1 MATDIKNKND
11 ILSILKGYVEEFL
24 DFANQNMHDR
34 AEKARDY
41 YDGYQWTEKEV
52 RHLENRKQPPIT
64 INRIKPKVMFLK
76 GMEAQNRTDP
86 KALPRTPNDDKSGE
100 VSTDALRYVEEVN
113 RSDYEFSDGFENY
126 IIEGVEAH
134 EVIAELNKKKQQFE
148 VVHNRLFYD
157 RIFWDIHSR
166 KKDFSD
172 ATYLGTF
179 QWMDEK
185 QARIDFKGA
194 PEEFFNFEEGD
205 GTSRDDDAFSDRP
218 MYFIDKDRKRVRVFL
233 CYFLHENVWH
243 YAVFSGGGFAI
254 SPSPSPYLDEDGEP
268 EPQFVFRSAFVDR
281 DGTRYGEVESYLDPQ
296 DEINKRRSK
305 LLHFLSTR
313 QTWGKKGAVNDI
325 NDLKKQMSMPDGHLE
340 FNIGEWGKDVGIVD
354 TSDMANGQMQLLI
367 EAKSEIDVQGANS
380 VLQGDVPQPLSG
392 RAVQSLQQGG
402 VVDLGSLF
410 DGHRE
415 CKNRVYRMM
424 FNRIKQ
430 FWNEER
436 WVRVLGDENKLRWTG
451 LNRPLTVRDVLL
463 EQGISEEEL
472 PQGDPRLDMP
482 AMMNGQPII
491 DNPVNELDVDIL
503 IDEAADSIS
512 LQHEQFELLVKMYQA
527 NPQAIDFKLLIRAS
541 QLRNK
546 DELIKM
552 LEGGTDAQQAALIQA
567 QQQEQQEAKQIALLT
582 QVAKIDKDKASA
594 EKDRASAGKM
604 AQETQQIAV
613 ETATDLEQATHP
625 GREIA

>member
-1 MATDIKNKND
+1 MATDLNKEE
-11 ILSILKGYVEEFL
+11 IHSTLKGYVEEFL
-24 DFANQNMHDR
+24 DFASDSMHDR

-41 YDGYQWTEKEV
+41 YDGYQWTEREV
-52 RHLENRKQPPIT
+52 RILENRKQPPIT
-64 INRIKPKVMFLK
+64 INRIKPKVLFLK
-76 GMEAQNRTDP
+76 GMETQNRTDP

-134 EVIAELNKKKQQFE
+134 EVIVEPNTKGQLE

-166 KKDFSD
+166 MKNFSD

-194 PEEFFNFEEGD
+194 PEEFFNFEEDD
-205 GTSRDDDAFSDRP
+205 GTTNDDNTFSDKP
-218 MYFIDKDRKRVRVFL
+218 MYFIDKSRKRVRVFF
-233 CYFLHENVWH
+233 CYFLHKNVWH
-243 YAVFSGGGFAI
+243 YAVFSGGGFAV
-254 SPSPSPYLDEDGEP
+254 PPKPSPYLNEDGDP
-268 EPQFVFRSAFVDR
+268 EPQFVFRAAFVDR
-281 DGTRYGEVESYLDPQ
+281 NGNRYGEVESYLDIQ

-305 LLHFLSTR
+305 LLHFLSVR
-313 QTWGKKGAVNDI
+313 QTWGNKGAVEDVQAH
-325 NDLKKQMSMPDGHLE
+325 KREMSKPDGHLE
-340 FNIGEWGKDVGIVD
+340 FNIGEWGKEFGIVP
-354 TSDMANGQMQLLI
+354 TNDMAAGQMQLLI

-415 CKNRVYRMM
+415 CKNRVYRMI

-430 FWNEER
+430 FWTEER

-463 EQGISEEEL
+463 EQGVPEEEL
-472 PQGDPRLDMP
+472 PQGDPRLDQP
-482 AMMNGQPII
+482 AIINGRPVIQ
-491 DNPVNELDVDIL
+491 NPVNELDVDIMV
-503 IDEAADSIS
+503 DEAADTLS

-546 DELIKM
+546 DELIRM
-552 LEGGTDAQQAALIQA
+552 LEGGTDEQQAALIQA
-567 QQQEQQEAKQIALLT
+567 QQQEQQEAKQIAMLAET
-582 QVAKIDKDKASA
+582 VKIERDKAAA
-594 EKDRASAGKM
+594 EKDLASADKM
-604 AQETQQIAV
+604 TQETQKIAV
-613 ETATDLEQATHP
+613 ETAIELEEVTNP
-625 GREIA
+625 GQIA